1 MKNQSLKIHLFCCS
15 TSIDPDELARRF
27 NHHGDELKVFPVPC
41 SGKLDI
47 LYLTKSFEKGAD
59 GVAVVTCRPGECR
72 YLEGNLRA
80 SKRVEAVDALLDEA
94 GLGKG
99 RVAVIQMNDSGLD
112 HVLEKLEQ
120 FRSQLKAVPSKEY
133 GLDESELDK
142 E

>member
-1 MKNQSLKIHLFCCS
+1 MNNQSLKIHLFCCS
-15 TSIDPDELARRF
+15 TNIDPDELVRRF
-27 NHHGDELKVFPVPC
+27 NHHGDELKVIPMPC

-59 GVAVVTCRPGECR
+59 GAAVVTCKPGECR

-80 SKRVEAVDALLDEA
+80 NKRVEAVDALIDEA

-99 RVAVIQMNDSGLD
+99 RVTVIQLNERGLD

-120 FRSQLKAVPSKEY
+120 FRAGVKAAPSKEY
-133 GLDESELDK
+133 GIDESELDK

>member
-1 MKNQSLKIHLFCCS
+1 MNNQTLKIHLFCCS

-41 SGKLDI
+41 SGKLDM

-59 GVAVVTCRPGECR
+59 GVAVVTCKPGECR

-99 RVAVIQMNDSGLD
+99 RVAVIQMNDSGLE
-112 HVLEKLEQ
+112 HVLQRIEQ
-120 FRSQLKAVPSKEY
+120 FRSQIKAAPSKEY